1 MIFRAKPRK
10 GRDYYSVVTS
20 IRIADKVREKTVLY
34 IGRLDNLTEPERLE
48 VVKNLE
54 ELAEPELIPKFHSI
68 LMSIGYSFPSPIS
81 FFSVEKVYEYGR
93 GLALHKLCGGIEFF

>member
-20 IRIADKVREKTVLY
+20 VRIADKVREKTVLY
-34 IGRLDNLTEPERLE
+34 VGRLDKLTEPERLE
-48 VVKNLE
+48 IVKNLE

-68 LMSIGYSFPSPIS
+68 LPLWWPNSKERTLLNI
-81 FFSVEKVYEYGR
+81 
-93 GLALHKLCGGIEFF
+93 